1 MSTVFQRQFLDYC
14 KNNTTNAQTPL
25 LGLLSQFSREQLSID
40 IRTDNGN
47 YVLVDL
53 DPSLNRSANIITR
66 PISEIRDIILQIDDN
81 TQNLFIHDK
90 TLNYRFH
97 SLAIPCQFPIIPIL
111 GSGTYF
117 AGIDNIT
124 INNTIFKH
132 KVLKS
137 FF

>member
-14 KNNTTNAQTPL
+14 KNNTTDAQTPL
-25 LGLLSQFSREQLSID
+25 LGLLSQFSQEQLSID

-47 YVLVDL
+47 YVLL
-53 DPSLNRSANIITR
+53 DMAPSLNRTPNIITR

-90 TLNYRFH
+90 SLNYRFH
-97 SLAIPCQFPIIPIL
+97 SLCTPCQFPIIPIL

-124 INNTIFKH
+124 VNHAIFNH
-132 KVLKS
+132 IAMQP